1 MYFAAT
7 TDPSSSICAENFT
20 DDNHVCDDGGR
31 QGVKSKCTWGTDC
44 DDCGARKP
52 GDADTCKEEP
62 DRHGHTCA
70 QYHYKGGHSCQELV
84 RRYHINCLCTC
95 PDLYKN
101 NVVQGGRRRRLQPLA
116 LGSGHATTEN
126 DTAERQEKA
135 VDYTPAFMEE
145 EEQEEQGEGKE
156 EYYTVSFDDFPV
168 QAQGPEMP

>member
-1 MYFAAT
+1 MAVIT
-7 TDPSSSICAENFT
+7 
-20 DDNHVCDDGGR
+20 
-31 QGVKSKCTWGTDC
+31 K
-44 DDCGARKP
+44 
-52 GDADTCKEEP
+52 
-62 DRHGHTCA
+62 
-70 QYHYKGGHSCQELV
+70 LV
-84 RRYHINCLCTC
+84 RLYHVNCLCTC